1 MDYYKNNI
9 FLVTANIKQYF
20 NLYAGFKLGMRIEGA
35 MQYMTY
41 EKMLRL
47 RNGGDKVLS
56 QAITFCT
63 NDQER
68 IFECVAGGVLAF
80 GTLLTSL

>member
-1 MDYYKNNI
+1 
-9 FLVTANIKQYF
+9 
-20 NLYAGFKLGMRIEGA
+20 MRIEGA
-35 MQYMTY
+35 MQFMTY

-80 GTLLTSL
+80 GMKLTLFKHN

>member
-1 MDYYKNNI
+1 MINPSSWVFSLMKA
-9 FLVTANIKQYF
+9 V
-20 NLYAGFKLGMRIEGA
+20 KLGMRIEGA
-35 MQYMTY
+35 MQFMTY

-47 RNGGDKVLS
+47 RSGGDRVLS
-56 QAITFCT
+56 RAITFCT

-80 GTLLTSL
+80 GNKSYTSLQEL